1 MAYPNHTH
9 EPLPEPELSGPSGAP
24 AGATRTRKRMS
35 TRSRILF
42 FVTAWLIV
50 LMPFLFWWRT
60 WFGRQ
65 LSDADLN
72 QYLHDTEHP
81 RHIQHALVQIGDR
94 IAQHDS
100 SVAKYYPEMVNLAGF
115 PADEIRNTD
124 AWAMGQDNAVPDFHQ
139 TLLRLLHDQS
149 ATVRGN
155 AALALVRFG
164 DASGRPQIV
173 ALLQPATILAP
184 VAGRVSDIAKSGTAV
199 RQGGLIA
206 KIESQGQVNEVRSP
220 LTGRVRSTNYQIG
233 GQVPAGDELAIV
245 DPGADQVWEALRALY
260 LIGTSADL
268 DAITPYQRKMPD
280 MPDRISQQA
289 ILTEQAIRNR
299 AEHIK

>member
-1 MAYPNHTH
+1 MDD
-9 EPLPEPELSGPSGAP
+9 PSSTPPRA
-24 AGATRTRKRMS
+24 RKRMS

-94 IAQHDS
+94 IAQHDA
-100 SVAKYYPEMVNLAGF
+100 SVKKYYPEMVNLAGF
-115 PADEIRNTD
+115 SAEEIRNTD
-124 AWAMGQDNAVPDFHQ
+124 AWAMGQDNSDEDFHQ
-139 TLLRLLHDQS
+139 TLLKLLNDPS
-149 ATVRGN
+149 PTVRGN

-164 DASGRPQIV
+164 DSSGRQQIV
-173 ALLQPATILAP
+173 ALLRSARIVAT
-184 VAGRVSDIAKSGTAV
+184 VAGTLADIAKAGTSV
-199 RQGGLIA
+199 REGGLIA
-206 KIESQGQVNEVRSP
+206 KIESGSRATEIRSP
-220 LTGRVRSTNYQIG
+220 LTGRVRSMNFQRDA
-233 GQVPAGDELAIV
+233 QVAAGDELAIV

-260 LIGTSADL
+260 IIGMPADS
-268 DAITPYQRKMPD
+268 DAVASYEHAMPD
-280 MPDRISQQA
+280 MPDRIRQQA
-289 ILTEQAIRNR
+289 SLTLQAIRER
-299 AEHIK
+299 AQHGK